1 MSDKFQSASSDSLSD
16 QALAWFARLQ
26 ADDVSDEA
34 RRQFET
40 WYHADPRHAA
50 AYDKSCNLW
59 DLLQQPAER
68 VQLRLQAEAAKTE
81 AEPSPAGTT
90 AWMQEVGQRLE
101 QLPRG
106 QGEGCLPPPASG
118 RNLHRVA
125 LGCLGLLLLVAGW
138 RLPEH
143 WQNWRSD
150 YHTVAGQQ
158 LSIDLEDG
166 SRLTLNTDT
175 ALAVRYSDNLR
186 EIELLRGEAYFEVAP
201 NKQRP
206 FVVDGGHATARAVGT
221 AYSVRKQAGELRVVV
236 SEGTVE
242 VGADSA
248 KALVHATEQAEY
260 RQGRLQAV
268 ARLDNDDALAW
279 RRRQTVF
286 HRQPLTQVLEEVN
299 RYRQG
304 RIVAVNPRLAE
315 RVVNGV
321 FNNADPDAVLA
332 ALTTTLQA
340 KALRMPGDWVLL
352 Y

>member
-1 MSDKFQSASSDSLSD
+1 MPASAQRFALPTMSDKLQSASSDLLSD

-26 ADDVSDEA
+26 ADDVSDDV
-34 RRQFET
+34 RRQFEI
-40 WYHADPRHAA
+40 WYHADPRHAE
-50 AYDKSCNLW
+50 AYDKSRKLW
-59 DLLQQPAER
+59 SLLQQPAER
-68 VQLRLQAEAAKTE
+68 VQQRLQADAAQFKTE
-81 AEPSPAGTT
+81 TFSTGRALG
-90 AWMQEVGQRLE
+90 VGRL
-101 QLPRG
+101 QSS
-106 QGEGCLPPPASG
+106 ASG
-118 RNLHRVA
+118 RNLLRFA
-125 LGCLGLLLLVAGW
+125 SACLGLLLLVAGW

-150 YHTVAGQQ
+150 YHTAAGQQ
-158 LSIDLEDG
+158 LSIELEDG

-206 FVVDGGHATARAVGT
+206 FVVDGGQATARAVGT
-221 AYSVRKQAGELRVVV
+221 AYSVRKQADELRVVV

-242 VGADSA
+242 VDADSA
-248 KALVHATEQAEY
+248 KALVHAAEQAEY

-286 HRQPLTQVLEEVN
+286 HRQPLTQVLEEIN
-299 RYRQG
+299 RYRSG